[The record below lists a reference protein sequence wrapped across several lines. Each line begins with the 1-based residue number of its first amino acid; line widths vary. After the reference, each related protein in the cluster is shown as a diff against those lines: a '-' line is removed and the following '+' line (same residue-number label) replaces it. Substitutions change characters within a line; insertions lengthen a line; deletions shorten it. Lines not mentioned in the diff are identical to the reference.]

1 MTSYPTGLDAFPSG
15 NLATVSASFDAVA
28 FYPPRH
34 VTGALLQKMGF
45 EFIRPDQ
52 IKSQWKIIHKE
63 KPFDAYD

>member
-1 MTSYPTGLDAFPSG
+1 MTSSPTGLDAFPSG

-45 EFIRPDQ
+45 EFIRPD
-52 IKSQWKIIHKE
+52 
-63 KPFDAYD
+63 

>member
-1 MTSYPTGLDAFPSG
+1 
-15 NLATVSASFDAVA
+15 VSDLKPDTAA

-63 KPFDAYD
+63 KSHD

>member
-1 MTSYPTGLDAFPSG
+1 MISDLTGLDAFSG
-15 NLATVSASFDAVA
+15 ENLAAALTPVDAAA

-52 IKSQWKIIHKE
+52 IKSQWKKIHKE
-63 KPFDAYD
+63 KNHD